1 MLITRRLTRDLCA
14 RLLRSIAAF
23 CLLVLAM
30 LHGGVSLGQT
40 LYFHNDV
47 LGNPVVATDAYGSV
61 AWKQRYRPYGE
72 PTVSAPV
79 SAGENRLWFSGKPY
93 DAANQLSY
101 FGARYYE
108 PASGRFFG
116 IDPKEAEAADLH
128 SINRYAYGNNNPLRY
143 QDPNGLWAEEAVGGI
158 SLAISAHEFYRSP
171 SLFNAAILAT
181 DAILVAVPGIPAF
194 AGATVHGTKGVSGLT
209 KALDASGAAAKAL
222 PDSALVCR
230 GGACKA
236 ESFSSGSGV
245 TRSVDGT
252 LSGVSTQSRAGA
264 SLEELA
270 KPFPHNQVGVT
281 TVGEIR
287 RAGGRVMPDGSPRNP
302 NHATVDGLTPQQLE
316 RLFTPT
322 QPNPVPIGQ
331 RGL

>member
-1 MLITRRLTRDLCA
+1 MFITRQVIRGLSTGLP
-14 RLLRSIAAF
+14 RSIAAF

-30 LHGGVSLGQT
+30 LHGGVALGQT
-40 LYFHNDV
+40 LYFHNDA

-181 DAILVAVPGIPAF
+181 DAILAAIPGIPAF
-194 AGATVHGTKGVSGLT
+194 AGATVHGTKGVAGLT
-209 KALDASGAAAKAL
+209 KALDASGTAASESGQVFQRVVSNAELKATQETGL
-222 PDSALVCR
+222 LR
-230 GGACKA
+230 GGRAG
-236 ESFSSGSGV
+236 ENFFSDAV
-245 TRSVDGT
+245 SVDAKRAQQRLGLDGPLRDQRIEFRIT
-252 LSGVSTQSRAGA
+252 NDATVSGPRTA
-264 SLEELA
+264 
-270 KPFPHNQVGVT
+270 P
-281 TVGEIR
+281 
-287 RAGGRVMPDGSPRNP
+287 GGRGGTPGGGREFSTNEPTKIEILR
-302 NHATVDGLTPQQLE
+302 VDSL
-316 RLFTPT
+316 R
-322 QPNPVPIGQ
+322 
-331 RGL
+331 R